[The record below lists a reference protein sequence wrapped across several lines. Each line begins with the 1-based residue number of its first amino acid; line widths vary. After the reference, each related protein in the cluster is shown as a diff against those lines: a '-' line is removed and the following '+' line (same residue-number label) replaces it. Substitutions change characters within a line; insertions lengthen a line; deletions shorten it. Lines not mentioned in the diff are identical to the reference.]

1 MLIDCLTNTV
11 YFSSLLPEKC
21 PILNVHLIDALQK
34 RGIPYGYLSGTKD
47 IWCRDYMPI
56 QVNAERFVF
65 FKYTP
70 DYLQDKTGLKIQTNP
85 EDVFH
90 NESNN
95 LKKSLS
101 QSSTIDLVID
111 GGNVVKC
118 EDVVVMT
125 DKVFVEN
132 KDKTPA
138 EVECI
143 LKDAFQCE
151 ILFLPWDGDMCGHSD
166 GIIHYVDNNRVL
178 ITNYKDF
185 SRYYYYRYLKILEK
199 KFEVIPLKYKAKR
212 LHARS
217 WAYIN
222 FLQIGNLIFVP
233 QLGLEEDHQ
242 AMEQISKTLQ
252 NHEVIGIPALEAVR
266 RGGALNCIS
275 WNIST
280 LEGYKKR
287 ALNYLKNIYS
297 CYDSHYLSR
306 VEKESEFH
314 WKDEWK
320 PEVMVQAMTSG
331 LI

>member
-1 MLIDCLTNTV
+1 MLTDRLTDTV

-21 PILNVHLIDALQK
+21 PILNAHLVDALQK
-34 RGIPYGYLSGTKD
+34 HSVPYGYLNGTKD
-47 IWCRDYMPI
+47 VWCRDYMPI
-56 QVNAERFVF
+56 QVGVERFVF
-65 FKYTP
+65 FKYAP
-70 DYLQDKTGLKIQTNP
+70 DYLQDKTGLKIQTKP
-85 EDVFH
+85 EDVFQ

-95 LKKSLS
+95 LKKVLP
-101 QSSTIDLVID
+101 QSSTIDIVLD

-118 EDVVVMT
+118 NDVVVMT

-138 EVECI
+138 EIERI
-143 LKDAFQCE
+143 LKDAFQSE
-151 ILFLPWDGDMCGHSD
+151 IMFLPWDGDMCGHSD
-166 GIIHYVDNNRVL
+166 GIVHYAGDNRIL

-185 SRYYYYRYLKILEK
+185 SRYYYYRYLKLLEK
-199 KFEVIPLKYKAKR
+199 KFEVIPLKYKTQR

-222 FLQIGNLIFVP
+222 FLQIGNIVLVP
-233 QLGLEEDHQ
+233 QLGLEEDRQ
-242 AMEQISKTLQ
+242 ALEQIKEALPDCEIIS
-252 NHEVIGIPALEAVR
+252 IPALEAVR

-280 LEGYKKR
+280 LEGYKKK
-287 ALNYLKNIYS
+287 AQNYLKTPNFKRI
-297 CYDSHYLSR
+297 
-306 VEKESEFH
+306 EESAEY
-314 WKDEWK
+314 WRDRWE

>member
-1 MLIDCLTNTV
+1 MLTDSLTNTV
-11 YFSSLLPEKC
+11 YFSSLLPKKC
-21 PILNVHLIDALQK
+21 PILNAHLVDALQK
-34 RGIPYGYLSGTKD
+34 HDIPYAYLFGTKD
-47 IWCRDYMPI
+47 IWCRDFMPI
-56 QVNAERFVF
+56 QAGAERFVF

-70 DYLQDKTGLKIQTNP
+70 DYLQDKVGLKIQTNP
-85 EDVFH
+85 EDVFQ

-95 LKKSLS
+95 LKKLLP
-101 QSSTIDLVID
+101 QSSTIDLVLD

-118 EDVVVMT
+118 DDVVVMT

-138 EVECI
+138 EVERM
-143 LKDAFQCE
+143 LKDAFQCD
-151 ILFLPWDGDMCGHSD
+151 ILFIPWDGDMCGHSD
-166 GIIHYVDNNRVL
+166 GIIHYAGNNRIL

-185 SRYYYYRYLKILEK
+185 SKYYYYRYLKLLEK
-199 KFEVIPLKYKAKR
+199 KFEVIPLKYKTKR
-212 LHARS
+212 FHARS

-222 FLQIGNLIFVP
+222 FLQIGNLILVP

-242 AMEQISKTLQ
+242 ALEQISKALPH
-252 NHEVIGIPALEAVR
+252 HEIIGIPALEAVR

-287 ALNYLKNIYS
+287 ALNYLKAPHLKRI
-297 CYDSHYLSR
+297 
-306 VEKESEFH
+306 EEESADY
-314 WKDEWK
+314 WKDEWE
-320 PEVMVQAMTSG
+320 PEAMVQAMTSA

>member
-1 MLIDCLTNTV
+1 MLTDSLTNTV

-56 QVNAERFVF
+56 QVNAVRFVF

-70 DYLQDKTGLKIQTNP
+70 DYLQDKAGLRIQTNP
-85 EDVFH
+85 DDVFQV
-90 NESNN
+90 EENN
-95 LKKSLS
+95 LKKLLP
-101 QSSTIDLVID
+101 QSSTINLVLD

-118 EDVVVMT
+118 DDVVVMT

-138 EVECI
+138 EIEHI
-143 LKDAFQCE
+143 LKDTFQCE
-151 ILFLPWDGDMCGHSD
+151 IIFLPWDGDMCGHSD
-166 GIIHYVDNNRVL
+166 GIIHYAGNNRVL

-199 KFEVIPLKYKAKR
+199 KFEVIPLKYNVKR

-222 FLQIGNLIFVP
+222 FLQIGNMLLVP
-233 QLGLEEDHQ
+233 QLGLEEDKQ
-242 AMEQISKTLQ
+242 ALEQISKAFP
-252 NHEVIGIPALEAVR
+252 NCDIVGIPALEAVR

-280 LEGYKKR
+280 FEGYKKK
-287 ALNYLKNIYS
+287 ALNYLKVPHLKRI
-297 CYDSHYLSR
+297 
-306 VEKESEFH
+306 EEESANY
-314 WKDEWK
+314 WKDEWENRK
-320 PEVMVQAMTSG
+320 QWFKQ
-331 LI
+331 

>member
-1 MLIDCLTNTV
+1 MLTDRLTNTV

-21 PILNVHLIDALQK
+21 PILNAHLVDALQK
-34 RGIPYGYLSGTKD
+34 HSVPYAYLSGTKD
-47 IWCRDYMPI
+47 IWCRDFMPI
-56 QVNAERFVF
+56 QVGVERFVF

-70 DYLQDKTGLKIQTNP
+70 DYLQDKTGLKIQTKL

-90 NESNN
+90 NETNN
-95 LKKSLS
+95 LKELLQ
-101 QSSTIDLVID
+101 QSSTIDLVLD

-118 EDVVVMT
+118 DDVIVMT

-132 KDKTPA
+132 KDKCPA
-138 EVECI
+138 EVERI
-143 LKDAFQCE
+143 LKDAFQSE

-166 GIIHYVDNNRVL
+166 GIVHYAGDNRIL

-185 SRYYYYRYLKILEK
+185 SKYYYYRYLKILEK
-199 KFEVIPLKYKAKR
+199 RFEVIPLKYKSPR

-222 FLQIGNLIFVP
+222 FLQIGNLVLLP
-233 QLGLEEDHQ
+233 QLGLEEDRQ
-242 AMEQISKTLQ
+242 ALEQIKKALPDC
-252 NHEVIGIPALEAVR
+252 EIIGIPVLEAVR

-280 LEGYKKR
+280 LEGYKNR
-287 ALNYLKNIYS
+287 ARNYLKNPNFKRI
-297 CYDSHYLSR
+297 
-306 VEKESEFH
+306 EEESAEY
-314 WKDEWK
+314 WRDEWE
-320 PEVMVQAMTSG
+320 PEAMVQAMTSG

>member
-1 MLIDCLTNTV
+1 MITDNLTNTV

-21 PILNVHLIDALQK
+21 PVLNAHIVDALHK
-34 RGIPYGYLSGTKD
+34 HDIPYGYLYGTKD
-47 IWCRDYMPI
+47 IWCRDFMPI

-95 LKKSLS
+95 LKKLLS

-138 EVECI
+138 EVERV

-178 ITNYKDF
+178 ITNYGDF
-185 SRYYYYRYLKILEK
+185 SRYYYYRHLKILEK

-222 FLQIGNLIFVP
+222 FLQIGNIIFVP

-242 AMEQISKTLQ
+242 AMEQISKTLK

-314 WKDEWK
+314 WKDEWE

>member
-1 MLIDCLTNTV
+1 MLTDSLTNTV

-21 PILNVHLIDALQK
+21 LILNAHLIDALQK
-34 RGIPYGYLSGTKD
+34 HGIPYGYLSGTKD

-70 DYLQDKTGLKIQTNP
+70 DYLQDKAGLRIQTNP
-85 EDVFH
+85 DDVFQV
-90 NESNN
+90 EENN
-95 LKKSLS
+95 LKKLLP
-101 QSSTIDLVID
+101 QSSTIDLVLD

-118 EDVVVMT
+118 DDVVVMT

-138 EVECI
+138 EVERI
-143 LKDAFQCE
+143 LRDTFQCE
-151 ILFLPWDGDMCGHSD
+151 IIFLPWDGDMCGHSD
-166 GIIHYVDNNRVL
+166 GIIHYAGNNRVL

-199 KFEVIPLKYKAKR
+199 KFEVIPLKYNAKR
-212 LHARS
+212 FHARS

-222 FLQIGNLIFVP
+222 FLQIGNLLLVP
-233 QLGLEEDHQ
+233 QLGLEEDIQ
-242 AMEQISKTLQ
+242 ALEQISKAFPNCDT
-252 NHEVIGIPALEAVR
+252 VGIPALEAVR

-314 WKDEWK
+314 WKDEWE

>member
-1 MLIDCLTNTV
+1 MFTDHLSNTV

-21 PILNVHLIDALQK
+21 PILNSHLVDALQK
-34 RGIPYGYLSGTKD
+34 HDIPYGYLSGTKD

-70 DYLQDKTGLKIQTNP
+70 DYLQDEAGLRIQTNP
-85 EDVFH
+85 DDVFQV
-90 NESNN
+90 EANN
-95 LKKSLS
+95 LKKLLP
-101 QSSTIDLVID
+101 QSSTIDLILD

-118 EDVVVMT
+118 DDVVVMT

-138 EVECI
+138 EVEHI

-151 ILFLPWDGDMCGHSD
+151 IIFLPWDGDMCGHSD
-166 GIIHYVDNNRVL
+166 GIIHYAGNNRIM

-185 SRYYYYRYLKILEK
+185 SRYYYYRYLKLLEK
-199 KFEVIPLKYKAKR
+199 KFEVIPLKYNAKR

-222 FLQIGNLIFVP
+222 FLQIGNLLLVP
-233 QLGLEEDHQ
+233 QLGLEEDIQ
-242 AMEQISKTLQ
+242 ALEQISKAFPNCDT
-252 NHEVIGIPALEAVR
+252 VGIPALEAVR

-280 LEGYKKR
+280 FEGYKKK
-287 ALNYLKNIYS
+287 AVNYLKNFDPSYEGPFLTRI
-297 CYDSHYLSR
+297 
-306 VEKESEFH
+306 EEESADY
-314 WKDEWK
+314 WKDEWEPK
-320 PEVMVQAMTSG
+320 AMVQAMTSG

>member
-1 MLIDCLTNTV
+1 MLTDNLTNTV
-11 YFSSLLPEKC
+11 YFSDLLPEKC
-21 PILNVHLIDALQK
+21 PILNSRLVDVLEKHD
-34 RGIPYGYLSGTKD
+34 IPYSYLSGTKD

-70 DYLQDKTGLKIQTNP
+70 DYLQDKAGLRIQTNP
-85 EDVFH
+85 DDVFQV
-90 NESNN
+90 EENN
-95 LKKSLS
+95 LKKLLP
-101 QSSTIDLVID
+101 QSSTIDLVLD

-118 EDVVVMT
+118 DDVVVMT

-132 KDKTPA
+132 KGKTPA
-138 EVECI
+138 EVERI
-143 LKDAFQCE
+143 LRDTFQCE
-151 ILFLPWDGDMCGHSD
+151 IIFLPWDGDMCGHSD
-166 GIIHYVDNNRVL
+166 GIIHYAGNNRVL

-185 SRYYYYRYLKILEK
+185 SRYYYYRYLKLLEK
-199 KFEVIPLKYKAKR
+199 KFEVIPLKYNAKR

-222 FLQIGNLIFVP
+222 FLQIGNIIFVP

-242 AMEQISKTLQ
+242 AMEQISKTLK

-314 WKDEWK
+314 WKDEWE
-320 PEVMVQAMTSG
+320 PEVMVQAMTSA

>member
-1 MLIDCLTNTV
+1 MLTDRFTNTV
-11 YFSSLLPEKC
+11 YFSSLLPKKC
-21 PILNVHLIDALQK
+21 PILNAHLIDALQK

-47 IWCRDYMPI
+47 IWCRDYMSI

-70 DYLQDKTGLKIQTNP
+70 DYLQDKAGLRIQTNP
-85 EDVFH
+85 DDVFKV
-90 NESNN
+90 EENN
-95 LKKSLS
+95 LKKLLP
-101 QSSTIDLVID
+101 QSSTIDLVLD

-118 EDVVVMT
+118 DNIIVMT

-138 EVECI
+138 EVERI

-151 ILFLPWDGDMCGHSD
+151 ILFIPWDGDMCGHSD
-166 GIIHYVDNNRVL
+166 GIVHYAGNNRIL

-199 KFEVIPLKYKAKR
+199 KFEVIPLKYNAKR
-212 LHARS
+212 FHARS

-222 FLQIGNLIFVP
+222 FLQIGNMLLVP
-233 QLGLEEDHQ
+233 QLGLEEDKQ
-242 AMEQISKTLQ
+242 ALEQISKAFP
-252 NHEVIGIPALEAVR
+252 NCDIVGIPALEAVR

-280 LEGYKKR
+280 FEGYKKK
-287 ALNYLKNIYS
+287 AVNYLKDFDPSYEGPCLTRIEEAAGY
-297 CYDSHYLSR
+297 
-306 VEKESEFH
+306 
-314 WKDEWK
+314 WKDEWE
-320 PEVMVQAMTSG
+320 PEAMVQAMTSG

>member
-1 MLIDCLTNTV
+1 MLTDHLTNTV

-21 PILNVHLIDALQK
+21 PVLNAHLVNALQK
-34 RGIPYGYLSGTKD
+34 HDIPYAYLCGTKD
-47 IWCRDYMPI
+47 IWCRDFMPI
-56 QVNAERFVF
+56 QVGAEYFVF

-70 DYLQDKTGLKIQTNP
+70 DYLQDKAGLRIQTNP
-85 EDVFH
+85 EDVFQL
-90 NESNN
+90 ESNK
-95 LKKSLS
+95 LKHILP
-101 QSSTIDLVID
+101 QSSTIDLVLD

-118 EDVVVMT
+118 NDVIVMT

-138 EVECI
+138 EVDRI

-166 GIIHYVDNNRVL
+166 GIVHYAGDNRFL
-178 ITNYKDF
+178 ITNYRDF
-185 SRYYYYRYLKILEK
+185 SKYYYYRYLKLLEK
-199 KFEVIPLKYKAKR
+199 KFEVIPLKYKTKR
-212 LHARS
+212 FHARS

-222 FLQIGNLIFVP
+222 FLQIGNLILVP

-242 AMEQISKTLQ
+242 ALEQISKALQ

>member
-1 MLIDCLTNTV
+1 MLTDRLTNTV

-21 PILNVHLIDALQK
+21 PILNAHLVNALQK
-34 RGIPYGYLSGTKD
+34 HDIPYAYLSGTKD
-47 IWCRDYMPI
+47 IWCRDFMPI
-56 QVNAERFVF
+56 QVGAERFVF

-70 DYLQDKTGLKIQTNP
+70 DYLQDKAGLKIQTNP
-85 EDVFH
+85 EDVVLS
-90 NESNN
+90 ESNK
-95 LKKSLS
+95 LRYLLP
-101 QSSTIDLVID
+101 QSSTIDIVLD

-118 EDVVVMT
+118 NDVIVMT

-138 EVECI
+138 EVERI

-151 ILFLPWDGDMCGHSD
+151 ILFIPWDGDMCGHSD
-166 GIIHYVDNNRVL
+166 GIVHYAGNNRIL

-185 SRYYYYRYLKILEK
+185 SRYYYYRYLKVLEK
-199 KFEVIPLKYKAKR
+199 KFEVIQLKYKSSR

-222 FLQIGNLIFVP
+222 FLQIGNLVLVP
-233 QLGLEEDHQ
+233 QLGLEEDNQ
-242 AMEQISKTLQ
+242 ALEQISKAFS
-252 NHEVIGIPALEAVR
+252 NCDIVGIPALEAVR

-287 ALNYLKNIYS
+287 ALNYLKVPYYKRIEESAEYWR
-297 CYDSHYLSR
+297 D
-306 VEKESEFH
+306 EWESEA
-314 WKDEWK
+314 
-320 PEVMVQAMTSG
+320 MVQAMISG

>member
-1 MLIDCLTNTV
+1 MLTDHLTNTV

-21 PILNVHLIDALQK
+21 PILNAHLIDALLK
-34 RGIPYGYLSGTKD
+34 HNIPYAYLSGTKD
-47 IWCRDYMPI
+47 IWCRDFMPI

-70 DYLQDKTGLKIQTNP
+70 DYLQDKVGLKIQTNP
-85 EDVFH
+85 EDVFQ

-95 LKKSLS
+95 LKKVLP
-101 QSSTIDLVID
+101 QSSTIDIVLD

-118 EDVVVMT
+118 NDVVVMT

-138 EVECI
+138 EIERI
-143 LKDAFQCE
+143 LKDAFQSK

-166 GIIHYVDNNRVL
+166 GIVHYAGDNRIL

-185 SRYYYYRYLKILEK
+185 SRYYYYRYLKVLEK
-199 KFEVIPLKYKAKR
+199 KFEVIPLKYKSPR
-212 LHARS
+212 FHARS

-222 FLQIGNLIFVP
+222 FLQIGNLVLVP
-233 QLGLEEDHQ
+233 QLGLDEDQQ
-242 AMEQISKTLQ
+242 ALEQIRKALPH
-252 NHEVIGIPALEAVR
+252 HEVISIPALEAVR

-280 LEGYKKR
+280 LEGYKNR
-287 ALNYLKNIYS
+287 AMNYLKNPNFKRIEE
-297 CYDSHYLSR
+297 DSAEYWR
-306 VEKESEFH
+306 E
-314 WKDEWK
+314 EWE

>member
-1 MLIDCLTNTV
+1 MLTDRLTNTV

-21 PILNVHLIDALQK
+21 PILNAHLVDALQK
-34 RGIPYGYLSGTKD
+34 HSVPYAYLSGTKD

-56 QVNAERFVF
+56 QVGVERFVF

-70 DYLQDKTGLKIQTNP
+70 DYLQDKAGLKIQTNP
-85 EDVFH
+85 EAVFQ

-95 LKKSLS
+95 LKELLQ
-101 QSSTIDLVID
+101 QSSTINLVLD

-118 EDVVVMT
+118 DDVVVMT

-132 KDKTPA
+132 KDKFPA
-138 EVECI
+138 EVERI

-151 ILFLPWDGDMCGHSD
+151 ILFIPWDGDMCGHSD
-166 GIIHYVDNNRVL
+166 GIVHYAGNNRII

-199 KFEVIPLKYKAKR
+199 KFEVIPLKYKTKR

-222 FLQIGNLIFVP
+222 FLQIGNLVLVP
-233 QLGLEEDHQ
+233 QLGVEEDHQ
-242 AMEQISKTLQ
+242 AIGQIKKALPDC
-252 NHEVIGIPALEAVR
+252 EIIGIPALEAVR

-280 LEGYKKR
+280 LEGYKNR
-287 ALNYLKNIYS
+287 AMNYLKNPNFKRI
-297 CYDSHYLSR
+297 
-306 VEKESEFH
+306 EEESAEY
-314 WKDEWK
+314 WREEWE

>member
-1 MLIDCLTNTV
+1 MLTDRLTNTV

-21 PILNVHLIDALQK
+21 PILNAHLIDALLK
-34 RGIPYGYLSGTKD
+34 HNIPYAYLSGTKD
-47 IWCRDYMPI
+47 IWCRDFMPI

-70 DYLQDKTGLKIQTNP
+70 DYLQDKVGLKIQTNP
-85 EDVFH
+85 VDVFQ

-95 LKKSLS
+95 LKNLVP
-101 QSSTIDLVID
+101 QSSTIDLVLD

-118 EDVVVMT
+118 DDVVVMT

-132 KDKTPA
+132 KEKSPA
-138 EVECI
+138 EVERI

-151 ILFLPWDGDMCGHSD
+151 IIFIPWDGDMCGHSD
-166 GIIHYVDNNRVL
+166 GIVHYAGNNRIL

-199 KFEVIPLKYKAKR
+199 RFEVIPMKYKSPR

-222 FLQIGNLIFVP
+222 FLQIGNLVLLP
-233 QLGLEEDHQ
+233 QLGLEEDRQ
-242 AMEQISKTLQ
+242 ALEQIKKALPDC
-252 NHEVIGIPALEAVR
+252 EIIGIPALEAVR

-280 LEGYKKR
+280 LEEYKNR
-287 ALNYLKNIYS
+287 AMNYLKNPYFKRI
-297 CYDSHYLSR
+297 
-306 VEKESEFH
+306 EEESAEY
-314 WKDEWK
+314 WRDEWE
-320 PEVMVQAMTSG
+320 PEAMVQAMTST

>member
-1 MLIDCLTNTV
+1 
-11 YFSSLLPEKC
+11 
-21 PILNVHLIDALQK
+21 
-34 RGIPYGYLSGTKD
+34 
-47 IWCRDYMPI
+47 
-56 QVNAERFVF
+56 
-65 FKYTP
+65 
-70 DYLQDKTGLKIQTNP
+70 
-85 EDVFH
+85 
-90 NESNN
+90 
-95 LKKSLS
+95 
-101 QSSTIDLVID
+101 
-111 GGNVVKC
+111 
-118 EDVVVMT
+118 
-125 DKVFVEN
+125 
-132 KDKTPA
+132 
-138 EVECI
+138 
-143 LKDAFQCE
+143 
-151 ILFLPWDGDMCGHSD
+151 MCGHSD
-166 GIIHYVDNNRVL
+166 GIIHYAGNNRVL

-199 KFEVIPLKYKAKR
+199 KFEVIPLKYNAKR
-212 LHARS
+212 FHARS

-314 WKDEWK
+314 WKDEWE

>member
-1 MLIDCLTNTV
+1 MLTDRFTNTV
-11 YFSSLLPEKC
+11 YFSSLLPKKC
-21 PILNVHLIDALQK
+21 PILNAHLIDALQK

-70 DYLQDKTGLKIQTNP
+70 DYLQDKAGLRIQTNP
-85 EDVFH
+85 DDVFKV
-90 NESNN
+90 EENN
-95 LKKSLS
+95 LKKLLP
-101 QSSTIDLVID
+101 QSSTIDLVLD

-118 EDVVVMT
+118 DNIIVMT

-138 EVECI
+138 EVERI

-151 ILFLPWDGDMCGHSD
+151 ILFIPWDGDMCGHSD
-166 GIIHYVDNNRVL
+166 GIVHYAGNNRIL

-199 KFEVIPLKYKAKR
+199 KFEVIPLKYNAKR
-212 LHARS
+212 FHARS

-222 FLQIGNLIFVP
+222 FLQIGNMLLVP
-233 QLGLEEDHQ
+233 QLGLEEDKQ
-242 AMEQISKTLQ
+242 ALEQISKAFP
-252 NHEVIGIPALEAVR
+252 NCDIVGIPALEAVR

-280 LEGYKKR
+280 FEGYKKK
-287 ALNYLKNIYS
+287 AVNYLKDFDPSYEGPCLTRIEEAAGY
-297 CYDSHYLSR
+297 
-306 VEKESEFH
+306 
-314 WKDEWK
+314 WKDEWE
-320 PEVMVQAMTSG
+320 PEAMVQAMTSG